1 MAFQNLF
8 RSNGGP
14 VPFQG
19 EAAKAYNLMKGSQA
33 DIAGS
38 IICFHVQDL
47 DVKT

>member
-8 RSNGGP
+8 HNGGP
-14 VPFQG
+14 VPFRG

-38 IICFHVQDL
+38 SYVFMF
-47 DVKT
+47 KTWM